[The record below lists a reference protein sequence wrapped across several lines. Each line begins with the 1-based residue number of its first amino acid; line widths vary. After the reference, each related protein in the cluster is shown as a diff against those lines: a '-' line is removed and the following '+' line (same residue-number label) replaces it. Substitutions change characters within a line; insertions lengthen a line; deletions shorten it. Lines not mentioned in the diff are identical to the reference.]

1 MQLNNAIPINFGFEV
16 NNSLLSSVEQLS
28 YTAQLNGFNAANCKE
43 MMDNIQNAADK
54 SSLPAVGKA
63 FSLTMPEALL
73 FSVCVNLWVEQQTL
87 SREVLSEVLQLKGMA
102 WLKLQPVLLEL
113 QYKGLLAYKKVSE
126 RGKGPA
132 KSWQYTVPHEV
143 VKFIQRDGRKFVQ
156 PKLKVESE
164 WAFLQQV
171 FALLEG
177 RQAQPEARAYYEQKV
192 GALLE
197 VAREKEKVPFV
208 KTMRQRG
215 FARGLVLMCCY
226 LQYVQRVGRRTAL
239 DIYSAA
245 NIAYQR
251 ESAKQQFIADLQS
264 GQHRLVQAG
273 LITVTEDEERKVP
286 VVHFFPEAAAFKS
299 SKLEAKNSPPSQFEA
314 LKLYT
319 PTSMAGHQKLV
330 YDEATA
336 SILQSVEDAL
346 RADKYAQLKERL
358 KAAGLPAGMTV
369 LLQGA
374 PGVGKTA
381 WATQLAAISNRP
393 LYEVDIATIKS
404 PWLGDTE
411 KMVRKVF
418 EEYRDVQSQLQLD
431 PILLFNEADSLLL
444 RRFGAN
450 GHNATI
456 QHMYNAMTDILLEEL
471 ERFDGILIA
480 TTNVAVMLDEAFE
493 RRFLYRVELK
503 APDATSRQRI
513 WKQKFAEL
521 PAAWIQTLAALQL
534 TGAQIDNVRRKY
546 ISFQVLHDAS
556 PEFEMLLNWTKDE
569 AKSVFNRPKAGYV
582 L

>member
-1 MQLNNAIPINFGFEV
+1 MQLNNAIPVSFGFEA

-28 YTAQLNGFNAANCKE
+28 YAAQLNGFNDANCKE
-43 MMDNIQNAADK
+43 MIVDIQNATDK
-54 SSLPAVGKA
+54 SLLHAVGKA
-63 FSLTMPEALL
+63 FSLTIPEALL
-73 FSVCVNLWVEQQTL
+73 FSVCVNLWVEKQSL
-87 SREVLSEVLQLKGMA
+87 SREVLSEALQLKGMA
-102 WLKLQPVLLEL
+102 WLKLQPLLLGL
-113 QYKGLLAYKKVSE
+113 QYKSLLQFKKVVD

-132 KSWQYTVPHEV
+132 KLWQYTVPHEV
-143 VKFIQRDGRKFVQ
+143 VKFIQRDGKKFVQ

-164 WAFLQQV
+164 WDFLQKV

-192 GALLE
+192 DALLE
-197 VAREKEKVPFV
+197 VAHEKVPFV
-208 KTMRQRG
+208 KVMRQRG
-215 FARGLVLMCCY
+215 FPRGLVLMCCY
-226 LQYVQRVGRRTAL
+226 LQYVQRIGRRTAL

-251 ESAKQQFIADLQS
+251 ESAKQQLIADLQS
-264 GQHRLVQAG
+264 GKHRLVQAG

-286 VVHFFPEAAAFKS
+286 VVHFTEAEAVNN
-299 SKLEAKNSPPSQFEA
+299 SKKGAKNTLPPEQLEA

-336 SILQSVEDAL
+336 RILESVENAL
-346 RADKYAQLKERL
+346 HADKYAQLKERL

-381 WATQLAAISNRP
+381 WAVQLAAISNRP

-404 PWLGDTE
+404 PWLGETE

-418 EEYRDVQSQLQLD
+418 EEYREVQSQLQLD
-431 PILLFNEADSLLL
+431 PILLFNEADALLL

-456 QHMYNAMTDILLEEL
+456 QHMYNAMSDILLEEL
-471 ERFDGILIA
+471 ERFEGILIA

-556 PEFEMLLNWTKDE
+556 PDFEMLLSWTRDE

-582 L
+582 V

>member
-1 MQLNNAIPINFGFEV
+1 MQLNNSIPINFGFEV
-16 NNSLLSSVEQLS
+16 NNALLSSVDQLS
-28 YTAQLNGFNAANCKE
+28 YKAQLNGFNAANCKE
-43 MMDNIQNAADK
+43 MIDDIQNAADK
-54 SSLPAVGKA
+54 SSLHAVGKA
-63 FSLTMPEALL
+63 FTLTMPEALL
-73 FSVCVNLWVEQQTL
+73 FSVCVNLWVEKQSL
-87 SREVLSEVLQLKGMA
+87 SREVLSESLQLKGMA
-102 WLKLQPVLLEL
+102 WLKLQPLLLEL
-113 QYKGLLAYKKVSE
+113 QYKGLLQFKKVAD

-143 VKFIQRDGRKFVQ
+143 LKFIQLDGKKFVQ

-164 WAFLQQV
+164 WDFLQQV

-273 LITVTEDEERKVP
+273 LITVTEDEERRVP

-299 SKLEAKNSPPSQFEA
+299 SKQEAKNSPPSQFEA
-314 LKLYT
+314 LKLYVPST
-319 PTSMAGHQKLV
+319 EGRQKLV
-330 YDEATA
+330 YDEATT

-346 RADKYAQLKERL
+346 RADKYVQLKERL
-358 KAAGLPAGMTV
+358 KVAGLPAGMTV

-404 PWLGDTE
+404 PWLGDME
-411 KMVRKVF
+411 KMIRKVF

-431 PILLFNEADSLLL
+431 PILLFNEADSLLV
-444 RRFGAN
+444 RRQAAI

-456 QHMYNAMTDILLEEL
+456 QHMTNTCTNIFLEEL
-471 ERFDGILIA
+471 ERFEGILIA

-513 WKQKFAEL
+513 WNQKFTEL

-546 ISFQVLHDAS
+546 ISFQVLQDAS